1 VTDHQP
7 TPGDGHSTDDG
18 VDRRRAW
25 LIGIGLGILAIAALA
40 VAFTIGT
47 NYSDDP
53 PPATEAS
60 APPAAP
66 ADNTGPGRDLFI
78 QRCGGCH
85 ALGDAGTT
93 ATVGPDL
100 GKLRPAKAVVEQAI
114 EKGGTG
120 SGKMP
125 PGLAKGEELTQIAD
139 YVAAAAGG

>member
-1 VTDHQP
+1 MSGFTADFSGAEVRVSPNFGPRRGVSRADLRW
-7 TPGDGHSTDDG
+7 DD
-18 VDRRRAW
+18 
-25 LIGIGLGILAIAALA
+25 
-40 VAFTIGT
+40 
-47 NYSDDP
+47 
-53 PPATEAS
+53 
-60 APPAAP
+60 
-66 ADNTGPGRDLFI
+66 TGPGRDLFI